1 MLEEIF
7 NLSNLCRIIFYTP
20 VIFLGSVLTSVVY
33 DYITYKKDDAKKSD

>member
-20 VIFLGSVLTSVVY
+20 VIFLGSVLTSIAY
-33 DYITYKKDDAKKSD
+33 DYITYKKDDDKKSY